1 LVTGVFNGAAG
12 AFATAL
18 ETGFAL
24 DGLAVVLVPAL
35 TSVFGVAAFTGLLTF
50 AGTAFLAIGL
60 DAVLEAAFFAV
71 LAEDAGDFVGFFIA
85 FAMEST
91 TD

>member
-1 LVTGVFNGAAG
+1 
-12 AFATAL
+12 
-18 ETGFAL
+18 
-24 DGLAVVLVPAL
+24 
-35 TSVFGVAAFTGLLTF
+35 SVFGAAAFTGLLTF

-60 DAVLEAAFFAV
+60 EAVLEAAFFAV